1 MCYTLWSQLPV
12 ESVTLVAW
20 TLVMMRVFV
29 SWKLVSATNQGL
41 PPRAC
46 CWASASA
53 PLANLEQELTVSQ
66 VCTCLAWTR
75 VMSSLRHNNA
85 MRLALLL
92 SHFTVVET
100 EARGVIC
107 SIIKQAVKQKG
118 SWSQGCLV
126 RAGWGHFKS

>member
-12 ESVTLVAW
+12 ESVILVAW
-20 TLVMMRVFV
+20 TSFMMRVFV

-41 PPRAC
+41 LPGAC
-46 CWASASA
+46 CRASASA
-53 PLANLEQELTVSQ
+53 LLADLEQEFTVSQ
-66 VCTCLAWTR
+66 VCACLAWTH
-75 VMSSLRHNNA
+75 VMSSHRHNNA

-92 SHFTVVET
+92 SHFTVMET

-118 SWSQGCLV
+118 SWSRGCLV
-126 RAGWGHFKS
+126 RVGWEHSKS

>member
-12 ESVTLVAW
+12 ENVISVAW
-20 TLVMMRVFV
+20 TSVVMRVFV
-29 SWKLVSATNQGL
+29 SRKLVSATNQEH
-41 PPRAC
+41 C

-53 PLANLEQELTVSQ
+53 PLANLEQEFTVSQ

-75 VMSSLRHNNA
+75 VMSSRRHNNA
-85 MRLALLL
+85 VRLALLL
-92 SHFTVVET
+92 SHFTVMET
-100 EARGVIC
+100 EARGVSC

-126 RAGWGHFKS
+126 RVGWGHFKS